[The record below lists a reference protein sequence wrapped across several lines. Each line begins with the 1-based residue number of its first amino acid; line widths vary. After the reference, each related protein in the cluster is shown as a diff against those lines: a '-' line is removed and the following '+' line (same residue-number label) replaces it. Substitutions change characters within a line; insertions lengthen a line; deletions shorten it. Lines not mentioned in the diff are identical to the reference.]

1 MQCRRR
7 WYRNILRS
15 TKNCFHSALHYAN
28 KYLFA
33 AFWKNAKHFLELNY
47 ISTWLTHWVSNMDP
61 RNTSASNKKNVTLD
75 KGALSGKTF
84 MEHVVKKMSKCNP
97 TKFGNTH
104 KWFSMMDQKGP
115 TSSSGAP
122 VAHPGCVSHHNYSS
136 SHNRTWVSMIY
147 TANNRSSSGWS
158 FHKKRNDSQ
167 HTRCHPHLGPHYRP
181 NWQDLIWLNN
191 LYAKYI
197 SYLLSRLS

>member
-7 WYRNILRS
+7 WCRNILRS

-47 ISTWLTHWVSNMDP
+47 ISTRLTHWVSYMDP
-61 RNTSASNKKNVTLD
+61 RNISASNKKNVTLD
-75 KGALSGKTF
+75 KWRSRARHLWN
-84 MEHVVKKMSKCNP
+84 MLLKKCPNVIQPNLAIPISDFQWWTKKVQHPAQEPQLP
-97 TKFGNTH
+97 TQAVSAITTI
-104 KWFSMMDQKGP
+104 QVLTTGP
-115 TSSSGAP
+115 ESQ
-122 VAHPGCVSHHNYSS
+122 
-136 SHNRTWVSMIY
+136 WIY

-167 HTRCHPHLGPHYRP
+167 LTRCHHHLGPHYRP
-181 NWQDLIWLNN
+181 NWQDLIKLNN
-191 LYAKYI
+191 LYAEHI
-197 SYLLSRLS
+197 SYPLSRPS